1 MKKEDKLS
9 PKVEALYKAVLE
21 LLLEGREVRKMKVSE
36 ITERAG
42 IGKGTAYEYFTSRE
56 ELILHALEYQ
66 KNVWTE
72 SLRERLSCRS
82 SFMEKTECLFDMAD
96 TIVKN
101 VNEAALEEICSI
113 FFRSPMFERR
123 DKHCLNEV
131 LYDIVGEAKRGGELK
146 ETFPDEYIVL
156 ILFGKMFSYV
166 SFCTDSGAGSSGT
179 CTAGQVK
186 GYLLDSIRE
195 EFTRKQ

>member
-56 ELILHALEYQ
+56 ELLLHALEYQ
-66 KNVWTE
+66 QNVWTE
-72 SLRERLSCRS
+72 SLRERLSCCS

-101 VNEAALEEICSI
+101 VNEVALEEICNI
-113 FFRSPMFERR
+113 FFHSPMSVR
-123 DKHCLNEV
+123 KNKNCLNEMI
-131 LYDIVGEAKRGGELK
+131 YDIVREAKRGGELK
-146 ETFPDEYIVL
+146 EKFPDEYIVL
-156 ILFGKMFSYV
+156 LLFGKIHNYF
-166 SFCTDSGAGSSGT
+166 SFCTGIGAGSSGE
-179 CTAGQVK
+179 CTPGQIK
-186 GYLLDSIRE
+186 GYLLDSVRME
-195 EFTRKQ
+195 VTEQ